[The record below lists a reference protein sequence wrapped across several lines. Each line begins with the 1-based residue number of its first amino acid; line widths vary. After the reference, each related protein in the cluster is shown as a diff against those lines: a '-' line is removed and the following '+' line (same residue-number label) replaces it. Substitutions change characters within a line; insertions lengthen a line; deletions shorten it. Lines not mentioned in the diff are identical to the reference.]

1 MEKSLTREE
10 RYLKIITNAR
20 NFRETRDFGILC
32 GDLKKIID
40 LSEDNIDLC
49 CNIYDIA
56 YRRGYNKAMKELKKG
71 KE

>member
-20 NFRETRDFGILC
+20 NFRKSKDLGLLV
-32 GDLKKIID
+32 GDLKMIIEK
-40 LSEDNIDLC
+40 STDNIDLC
-49 CNIYDIA
+49 CNMYDIA

-71 KE
+71 RE